1 MKIDYEILKPAINA
15 AKSSENGLKMV
26 CGLSLK
32 SSVIKEC
39 LNVVYKD
46 HPAIETL
53 PTEEKKWFWEYACK
67 EFPNLTKEDKIQL
80 SKNLYT
86 LGLLF

>member
-1 MKIDYEILKPAINA
+1 MKIDYEILKPAIEA
-15 AKSSENGLKMV
+15 AKRSENGLKMV

-39 LNVVYKD
+39 LGVVYKD
-46 HPAIETL
+46 HPPIENL
-53 PTEEKKWFWEYACK
+53 PVEEKKWFWEYVCK
-67 EFPNLTKEDKIQL
+67 EFPDKTKEEKVQL

>member
-1 MKIDYEILKPAINA
+1 MKIDYEILKPAIEA
-15 AKSSENGLKMV
+15 AKKSENSLKMV

-39 LNVVYKD
+39 LGVVYKD
-46 HPAIETL
+46 YPPIESL
-53 PTEEKKWFWEYACK
+53 PVAEKKWFWEYVCK
-67 EFPNLTKEDKIQL
+67 EFSDKTKEEKVQL

>member
-1 MKIDYEILKPAINA
+1 MKIDYEIIKPAIKA
-15 AKSSENGLKMV
+15 AKESENGLKMV

-32 SSVIKEC
+32 SRVIKEC
-39 LNVVYKD
+39 LSVVYSD
-46 HPAIETL
+46 NLPIEKL
-53 PTEEKKWFWEYACK
+53 PNEEKRWFWDYVCR
-67 EFPNLTKEDKIQL
+67 EFPDKTKEEKILL

>member
-1 MKIDYEILKPAINA
+1 MKIDYEILKPTIEA
-15 AKSSENGLKMV
+15 AKESENSLKTV
-26 CGLSLK
+26 CGLSIK

-39 LNVVYKD
+39 LRVVYKD
-46 HPAIETL
+46 YPAIETL
-53 PTEEKKWFWEYACK
+53 PNEEKRWFWDYVCK
-67 EFPNLTKEDKIQL
+67 EFPDKTKEEKILL

>member
-1 MKIDYEILKPAINA
+1 MKIDYEILKPAIEA
-15 AKSSENGLKMV
+15 AKTSENGLKMV

-39 LNVVYKD
+39 LGVIYKD
-46 HPAIETL
+46 HPSIETL
-53 PTEEKKWFWEYACK
+53 PNEEKRWFWEYVCK
-67 EFPNLTKEDKIQL
+67 EFPDKTKEEKVQL

>member
-1 MKIDYEILKPAINA
+1 MKIDYEILKPAIEA
-15 AKSSENGLKMV
+15 AKRSENGLKMV

-39 LNVVYKD
+39 LKVVYRD
-46 HPAIETL
+46 QPAIETL
-53 PTEEKKWFWEYACK
+53 PKEDKRWFWEYACK
-67 EFPNLTKEDKIQL
+67 EFPNLSKEQKIEL

>member
-1 MKIDYEILKPAINA
+1 MKIDYDIIKPAVEA
-15 AKSSENGLKMV
+15 AKRSENGLKMV

-32 SSVIKEC
+32 SRVIKEC

-53 PTEEKKWFWEYACK
+53 PIEEKKWFWDYACK
-67 EFPNLTKEDKIQL
+67 EFPNLSKSDKIQL

>member
-1 MKIDYEILKPAINA
+1 MKIDYEILKPAIEA
-15 AKSSENGLKMV
+15 AKRSENDLKMV

-32 SSVIKEC
+32 SRVIKEC
-39 LNVVYKD
+39 LQVVYSD
-46 HPAIETL
+46 NLPIEKL
-53 PTEEKKWFWEYACK
+53 PVEEKRWFWDYVCR
-67 EFPNLTKEDKIQL
+67 EFPNKTKEEKILL

>member
-1 MKIDYEILKPAINA
+1 MKIDYEILKPAIEA
-15 AKSSENGLKMV
+15 AKLSENGLKMV

-39 LNVVYKD
+39 LEVVYRD
-46 HPAIETL
+46 NPRIETL
-53 PTEEKKWFWEYACK
+53 PNEEKQWFWDYVCK
-67 EFPNLTKEDKIQL
+67 EFPDKTKDERIQL
-80 SKNLYT
+80 SKNLYV